1 MNAPDATTR
10 PAVTIVIVSFNTRDI
25 TLDAIRSVVTQQN
38 AGDYQLVVVDNAS
51 TDGSADAIER
61 EFAEN
66 LTLIRS
72 QENLGFGPAN
82 NLGAERAEADWILL
96 LNPDTVVHPGA
107 IDRLLACA
115 RNAPERGV
123 FGGVT
128 EFADGSLNPASA
140 WANPTAWSMLARGLG
155 LAAAFDRSRLFNPEP
170 MPQWDR
176 TTSRSV
182 DIVSG
187 CYLLIATPLW
197 KKLGGFDPEFRLY
210 AEEFDLCMRAKALG
224 AAPFVC
230 AESKIV
236 HLGGASDR
244 VRENQ
249 TVRQFAARAM
259 LVRKHWGPLRA
270 RVAIMSLTLWAFNK
284 RFRARARGHHDDFQV
299 WSRIWARRDEWHR
312 PKAEGHLRSTAFQTN
327 VLF

>member
-1 MNAPDATTR
+1 MYFFGKLCAT
-10 PAVTIVIVSFNTRDI
+10 PQGKGI
-25 TLDAIRSVVTQQN
+25 L
-38 AGDYQLVVVDNAS
+38 VDNAS

-61 EFAEN
+61 EFGGD

-115 RNAPERGV
+115 QNAPERGV

-155 LAAAFDRSRLFNPEP
+155 LAAAFDRSPLFNPEP

-176 TTSRSV
+176 TTSRPV

-210 AEEFDLCMRAKALG
+210 AEEFDLCMRARALG
-224 AAPFVC
+224 ADPFVC

-244 VRENQ
+244 VREDQ

-270 RVAIMSLTLWAFNK
+270 RAAIIGLTLWAFNK

-299 WSRIWARRDEWHR
+299 WSRIWARRDEWRR
-312 PKAEGHLRSTAFQTN
+312 PRAEGHLRSTAKPDPKPTPTSAQG
-327 VLF
+327 